1 MKPTSAIWATALLV
15 TAAGGLAALGTG
27 ATNKAEAAEQAVR
40 IPAAAYD
47 PADTRSSATA
57 ILAGGC
63 FWGVEGVFS
72 HVKGVTSVVSGYA
85 GGSKAT
91 ANYDAVSGGDT
102 GAAEAV
108 RIVYDPRV
116 VSYGDLLRVYFS
128 VVTDPTQLNR
138 QGPDRG
144 TQYRSA
150 IVPTNAAQARVAQ
163 RYIAQLGKGGYYPRP
178 IVTRIESNKGFYRAE
193 AYHQDFM
200 AANPRHGYIVR
211 WDAPK
216 LANLKSVF
224 PALYTAKT
232 AP

>member
-1 MKPTSAIWATALLV
+1 MKRHTGIWATALLV
-15 TAAGGLAALGTG
+15 VTAGGFAVFG
-27 ATNKAEAAEQAVR
+27 AGVTDNAFAAEQAVR
-40 IPAAAYD
+40 IAPAAYD
-47 PADTRSSATA
+47 PADTRSSAVA

-72 HVKGVTSVVSGYA
+72 HVKGVKSAVSGYT
-85 GGSKAT
+85 GGAKST
-91 ANYDAVSGGDT
+91 ASYDLTSGGDT
-102 GAAEAV
+102 GHAEAV

-116 VSYGDLLRVYFS
+116 VSYGELLRVYFS

-144 TQYRSA
+144 SQYRSA
-150 IVPTNAAQARVAQ
+150 IVPTNAAQAKVAQ
-163 RYIAQLGKGGYYPRP
+163 RYIAQLGKAGSYDRP
-178 IVTRIESNKGFYRAE
+178 IVTRIESNKGFYPAE
-193 AYHQDFM
+193 AYHQNFM
-200 AANPRHGYIVR
+200 ADNPRHGYIVR

-216 LANLKSVF
+216 LANLKSVL

>member
-1 MKPTSAIWATALLV
+1 MKRHAGLLATVLLV
-15 TAAGGLAALGTG
+15 TTAGGLAALGTG
-27 ATNKAEAAEQAVR
+27 LPHSASAAEQAVR
-40 IPAAAYD
+40 IAPAAYD
-47 PADTRSSATA
+47 PADTRSSAVA

-72 HVKGVTSVVSGYA
+72 HVKGVKSAVSGYH
-85 GGSKAT
+85 GGAKSTAT
-91 ANYDAVSGGDT
+91 YDRTSAGDT
-102 GAAEAV
+102 GHAEAV

-116 VSYGDLLRVYFS
+116 VSYGELLRVYFS

-144 TQYRSA
+144 SQYRSA
-150 IVPTNAAQARVAQ
+150 IVPTNAAQAKVAQ
-163 RYIAQLGKGGYYPRP
+163 RYIAQLGKGGYYDRP

-200 AANPRHGYIVR
+200 ADNPRHGYIVR

>member
-1 MKPTSAIWATALLV
+1 MNRLSGIWATAILA
-15 TAAGGLAALGTG
+15 TAGGLAAFG
-27 ATNKAEAAEQAVR
+27 AGVPQASFAAEQAVR
-40 IPAAAYD
+40 IAPAAYD
-47 PADTRSSATA
+47 PADQRASATA

-72 HVKGVTSVVSGYA
+72 HVKGIKSVVSGYH

-91 ANYDAVSGGDT
+91 ATYDRTNRGDT
-102 GAAEAV
+102 GHAEAV

-116 VSYGDLLRVYFS
+116 VSYGELLRVYFS

-144 TQYRSA
+144 SQYRSA
-150 IVPTNAAQARVAQ
+150 IVPTNAAQAKVAQ
-163 RYIAQLGKGGYYPRP
+163 RYIAQLGKGGYYSKP

-200 AANPRHGYIVR
+200 ADNPRHGYIVR

-216 LANLKSVF
+216 LANLKALF